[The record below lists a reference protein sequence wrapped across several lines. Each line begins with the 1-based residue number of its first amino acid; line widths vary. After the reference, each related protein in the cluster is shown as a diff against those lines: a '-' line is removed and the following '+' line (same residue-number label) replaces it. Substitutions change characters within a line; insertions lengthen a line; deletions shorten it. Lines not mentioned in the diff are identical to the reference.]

1 MVLLAYQRT
10 NIGSIAMKAVILL
23 LVVLCLVPSA
33 CARDYILEGATTNI
47 TVDASGIVH
56 VEESIHIYFKE
67 LQ

>member
-1 MVLLAYQRT
+1 LRLSHGTVEPIKEP

-47 TVDASGIVH
+47 TVDPSGIAAR
-56 VEESIHIYFKE
+56 
-67 LQ
+67 